1 MRPDTEQS
9 YRQRILRVLVYLQQ
23 HLDEPL
29 PLEDLARVA
38 CFSPYH
44 FHRVFRGMV
53 GESVK
58 EHVRRLRLERAAQRL
73 KATGQSVTAIA
84 LDDEGLTSAEAFA
97 QVLNEPPKITS
108 FIGSHGY
115 GNTWTFSGTLEDES
129 PTTCVVQLTGLP
141 GLEPRQLSVA
151 ADGTFSVTVQLPAD
165 FTWVAIAQA
174 TDSLGQVSDAA
185 TFAST

>member
-1 MRPDTEQS
+1 PRHVSLSFWQSGAGVPLGWGPGVVVSAGRLTAREVPMRPDTEQS

-73 KATGQSVTAIA
+73 TATGPSVVATA
-84 LDDEGLTSAEAFA
+84 LD
-97 QVLNEPPKITS
+97 
-108 FIGSHGY
+108 
-115 GNTWTFSGTLEDES
+115 
-129 PTTCVVQLTGLP
+129 
-141 GLEPRQLSVA
+141 
-151 ADGTFSVTVQLPAD
+151 
-165 FTWVAIAQA
+165 
-174 TDSLGQVSDAA
+174 
-185 TFAST
+185 